1 MPNCSKLVTAKGL
14 CPMHYRRFRLYGDP
28 QIVKH
33 HKYYGLTTEERF
45 WKYVKKTPTCWIW
58 IGKRHRQ
65 GYGELWVKETMR
77 LTHRLSWEIHYSK
90 IPKGKHVLHKCD
102 NPPCVNPDHLYLGD
116 HYMNM
121 KDMWDRGRAN
131 PNPQGT
137 VGEKIQWQK

>member
-1 MPNCSKLVTAKGL
+1 
-14 CPMHYRRFRLYGDP
+14 MHYRRFRLYGDP